1 MGNNKASKRV
11 TARRAATFLAA
22 IGALV
27 MSSGVALMVAATP
40 ANAIDEGATK
50 VGVCHA
56 TSSDTNPYVWI
67 VVDDDSTQL
76 EAHLAHRNSPN
87 KKWKSAGTWNGI
99 DHVKGDPKPDYIEGL
114 DEISQGSCEG
124 EVTPPEETLTEANV
138 LFTNPTCDNENTAS
152 WTGVGDNATFEV
164 TSGEAAPG
172 ADITVTATVKDGF
185 TFADDAQ
192 SLAFSYKFAAAEDCT
207 VVSPPETPT
216 TVVSP
221 PKDKTESVAVTP
233 TVVHAG
239 LAGATVQDMRGEQGL
254 ALVFAGMVMLVAA
267 GGLRLRGSA
276 SRI

>member
-1 MGNNKASKRV
+1 MGNNTASKRT

-22 IGALV
+22 AGALV

-40 ANAIDEGATK
+40 ANADEGVTK

-67 VVDDDSTQL
+67 VVDDDSTKL

-114 DEISQGSCEG
+114 DDISQGSCEG
-124 EVTPPEETLTEANV
+124 EVTPPEEVLTDASV
-138 LFTNPTCDNENTAS
+138 AFTDPTCDNENTAS
-152 WTGVGDNATFEV
+152 WDGTADHATFEV

-172 ADITVTATVKDGF
+172 ADITVTATVDDGF

-192 SLAFSYKFAAAEDCT
+192 SLDFSYTFKAAEDCT
-207 VVSPPETPT
+207 VVNPPETPT

-221 PKDKTESVAVTP
+221 PKKHSKTESVAVTP

-254 ALVFAGMVMLVAA
+254 ALVFAGMVMVVAA
-267 GGLRLRGSA
+267 GGLRLRGS
-276 SRI
+276 RI